1 MSLYKIVLMSYVE
14 GWIAAI
20 KATTTPGTPIY
31 LEKKIIFNNNAI
43 GHFSIVYLVAKPS
56 IWSEAE
62 QVTLLWQRPVSSEHD
77 NKVFYIWKV
86 ATLVS

>member
-1 MSLYKIVLMSYVE
+1 MLKAGLLPSRQQEPLVRQY
-14 GWIAAI
+14 I
-20 KATTTPGTPIY
+20 KR
-31 LEKKIIFNNNAI
+31 KKNIFNNTAI
-43 GHFSIVYLVAKPS
+43 GHFPIVYLVAKPS